1 MPQAGPL
8 YLLGMVL
15 TGLGWATTGIADHS
29 AAGNSIV
36 GRLDGEPVQW
46 VVHADMRSP
55 SAVFST
61 LLPGVHQVRIVAYRD
76 QRPARKHSLTLEF
89 VLLERGVEQL
99 QILYYPF
106 DPMHPR
112 FSAGPDHGSARLQIE
127 SFEPGVGGARLKASL
142 RGELFYHQSPNTRP
156 IPHRTMSL
164 DLTIDTEMVRN

>member
-1 MPQAGPL
+1 MGRARRYALAIGGVFHALARCAPGADRCVPRSTTGPQAF
-8 YLLGMVL
+8 
-15 TGLGWATTGIADHS
+15 A
-29 AAGNSIV
+29 
-36 GRLDGEPVQW
+36 
-46 VVHADMRSP
+46 HAR
-55 SAVFST
+55 
-61 LLPGVHQVRIVAYRD
+61 VR
-76 QRPARKHSLTLEF
+76 
-89 VLLERGVEQL
+89 LLERGVEQL